1 MKTPGP
7 KERTEGAVQ
16 RWPASARVPGAECL
30 VLLPAAGPARSA
42 RSGLRVGSGGAVA
55 SWSVWRPL
63 GSRHAPVVGTQPAES
78 VGVPGGASA
87 QRAREAG
94 PFVESA
100 ELEVASPGGQTVEPG
115 GFIQTWADAL
125 VPGVM
130 TSVAENGEGGS
141 RQTEH
146 AIDTG
151 Q

>member
-1 MKTPGP
+1 M
-7 KERTEGAVQ
+7 
-16 RWPASARVPGAECL
+16 
-30 VLLPAAGPARSA
+30 
-42 RSGLRVGSGGAVA
+42 GSGGAVA

-130 TSVAENGEGGS
+130 TSVAENGEGGQ
-141 RQTEH
+141 QTDRTRH
-146 AIDTG
+146 
-151 Q
+151 